1 MVPVQ
6 SPLAT
11 GPNFNSLIDV
21 LLMKKYS
28 WGPEG
33 GAPTIE
39 DVPAEEMEKATAM
52 HKALVE
58 AAAEHDETLM
68 EKFFEQDSLTED
80 EMREGIRKGLASR
93 GMFPVF
99 CVCAGKDMGVRRLM
113 EFLGNVVPFVD
124 EMPPVHNT
132 RGEVVK
138 PDMKNIFKL
147 TALAVFLC
155 CLVSCD
161 DDEPI
166 IPTLEVTPANL
177 NGTWEL
183 SEWNGAPLAEGT
195 YCYITFNRKEQTF
208 EMYQKFDSMY
218 ARYITGSFSIKND
231 PYLGAVISGEYD
243 FGNGEWNNKYIVT
256 DLLESG
262 SMIWTAKDNE
272 NDVNKYIRCEKVP
285 ENIIAE
291 AKVDKGE

>member
-1 MVPVQ
+1 
-6 SPLAT
+6 
-11 GPNFNSLIDV
+11 
-21 LLMKKYS
+21 
-28 WGPEG
+28 
-33 GAPTIE
+33 
-39 DVPAEEMEKATAM
+39 
-52 HKALVE
+52 
-58 AAAEHDETLM
+58 
-68 EKFFEQDSLTED
+68 
-80 EMREGIRKGLASR
+80 
-93 GMFPVF
+93 
-99 CVCAGKDMGVRRLM
+99 
-113 EFLGNVVPFVD
+113 
-124 EMPPVHNT
+124 
-132 RGEVVK
+132 
-138 PDMKNIFKL
+138 MKNIFKL

-166 IPTLEVTPANL
+166 IPTLEVTPTNL

-183 SEWNGAPLAEGT
+183 SEWNGTPLAEGT

-256 DLLESG
+256 DLLKSG